1 MKSCKWYEV
10 RKIHVCWHLPGPP
23 PSKTSKLCLAIW
35 VRPPLK
41 RVVMKQPYFGDN
53 EKNMFIGLINARWN
67 SSWILHPNLIVR
79 GSKPWDF
86 QWTCGATWN
95 YDVRAARNFFL
106 SGGKDAASDSRGLQ
120 ALRQEAASTCQAK
133 AKYRHWRHDIESP
146 APLCTTAVAPGSR
159 IDRTDRG
166 QVAVH
171 SDFHA
176 EATTLAVNLR
186 FLLVSSSCF
195 IGMPPIFGR
204 WIMVKYGISC
214 IYR

>member
-1 MKSCKWYEV
+1 MDFAPKFDSPRIETMGFSVNMWSNLELRRSSGAQLLSEW
-10 RKIHVCWHLPGPP
+10 RK
-23 PSKTSKLCLAIW
+23 
-35 VRPPLK
+35 
-41 RVVMKQPYFGDN
+41 
-53 EKNMFIGLINARWN
+53 
-67 SSWILHPNLIVR
+67 
-79 GSKPWDF
+79 
-86 QWTCGATWN
+86 
-95 YDVRAARNFFL
+95 
-106 SGGKDAASDSRGLQ
+106 GLQ

-146 APLCTTAVAPGSR
+146 APFCTTAVAPGSR

-195 IGMPPIFGR
+195 TGMPPIF
-204 WIMVKYGISC
+204 
-214 IYR
+214 

>member
-1 MKSCKWYEV
+1 MKK
-10 RKIHVCWHLPGPP
+10 
-23 PSKTSKLCLAIW
+23 
-35 VRPPLK
+35 
-41 RVVMKQPYFGDN
+41 
-53 EKNMFIGLINARWN
+53 MFTGLTNARWN
-67 SSWILHPNLIVR
+67 LSWVLLPNLIVR
-79 GSKPWDF
+79 GSKSWDF

-95 YDVRAARNFFL
+95 YDVRAARNFAL
-106 SGGKDAASDSRGLQ
+106 SGGKDAASNSRGLQ

-146 APLCTTAVAPGSR
+146 APLCTTAGALGSR

-176 EATTLAVNLR
+176 EPTTLAVNLR

-195 IGMPPIFGR
+195 LGKPPIFWR
-204 WIMVKYGISC
+204 WIMVKYGLQRI
-214 IYR
+214 